1 MRAAATVVLPSPGG
15 EFVVVRRGEEF
26 HEWAEVTN
34 PHAIAEGADEADT
47 DTDTGGEAEAD
58 TGGEADTGDEADTDT
73 GDEAGTDTGGEAEAD
88 TDKDETAAKRAP
100 AKRTARAAKT
110 ASDD

>member
-1 MRAAATVVLPSPGG
+1 MRAAATVILASPGG
-15 EFVVVRRGEEF
+15 EFVVVRPGEEF
-26 HEWAEVTN
+26 PEWAEVTN
-34 PHAIAEGADEADT
+34 PDAIAGREADT
-47 DTDTGGEAEAD
+47 DTDTA
-58 TGGEADTGDEADTDT
+58 DEADTDT